1 MPLMELRDF
10 IDTMERLDLGLGV
23 LLIMAGLVFI
33 VVGGRIFKVLLTLS
47 CGTVGFVACF
57 AALPWE
63 TLPRVLAGVTVG
75 IGLGV
80 ASGFLVRSALTL
92 LAGGWAGLVLGTLGS
107 TFGVGDAA
115 EWVLAGAAFIVAV
128 SLVFIYYQEVIAL
141 VMSFEGTLL
150 FLSGMIALLSRVPV
164 LWTPIRPIFQD
175 APLFSAFAVLA
186 GTVTGYYLQIAE
198 MQKKKLGT
206 SG

>member
-1 MPLMELRDF
+1 MPLMALSEYLDM
-10 IDTMERLDLGLGV
+10 MERLDPGLGA
-23 LLIMAGLVFI
+23 LLVGAGLVFLVI
-33 VVGGRIFKVLLTLS
+33 GGRVFRVLLPIS
-47 CGTVGFVACF
+47 FAAIGFIVCMR
-57 AALPWE
+57 ALPWD
-63 TLPRVLAGVTVG
+63 TLPRGLTGAVVGVGLAVM
-75 IGLGV
+75 
-80 ASGFLVRSALTL
+80 SGFVVRTALTL
-92 LAGGWAGLVLGTLGS
+92 LAGGWAALTAGTLAG
-107 TFGVGDAA
+107 TFGVTETGG
-115 EWVLAGAAFIVAV
+115 WVLAGVAFVVAV

-150 FLSGMIALLSRVPV
+150 FLTGMIALLSRLPS
-164 LWTPIRPIFQD
+164 LWSPIRPIFQD